1 MPSDGE
7 VGYGMPPRHA
17 RFKKGQSGNPKGRPK
32 GTKNFVTDFLEEL
45 QEKILVREGGH
56 SKTISRQRAMIKS
69 LTNKALQGD
78 SRAANVMFNMASR
91 LSRGDEAEPAEIDL
105 SAEDFEILQNFAG
118 RIEQQS
124 RPKRHRNRKTKK
136 GQTPSK
142 ELRD

>member
-1 MPSDGE
+1 MPSDDE
-7 VGYGMPPRHA
+7 VGYGMPPRHG

-32 GTKNFVTDFLEEL
+32 GTKNFNTDFLEEL
-45 QEKILVREGGH
+45 QEKILVREGGR
-56 SKTISRQRAMIKS
+56 SKTMTRQRAMIKS
-69 LTNKALQGD
+69 VVNKVLQGD
-78 SRAANVMFNMASR
+78 SRALAVMFNLANR
-91 LSRGDEAEPAEIDL
+91 LSRVDEAEPAEIDL

-142 ELRD
+142 EPGD